1 MLTSRFPLYTET
13 QKRITTGDC
22 VGGGWSIVLAYR
34 AIITRE
40 AGLLK
45 SIDQNEV
52 WLPGGQNHRD
62 QKKKKSVRMTLGVND
77 MQLCLGRSFRS
88 RKENA

>member
-22 VGGGWSIVLAYR
+22 VCGGWSIVLADR
-34 AIITRE
+34 AIFTRE

-62 QKKKKSVRMTLGVND
+62 QEKKKKICKND
-77 MQLCLGRSFRS
+77 SGSQRHATVSWQ
-88 RKENA
+88 